1 MFVPFSNF
9 KEFITGQLLSK
20 INVIAPQVTSISQ
33 EQPITKQIKQPQ
45 DTTVIE
51 LGDYPVLKE
60 VVKKGVIVCAAP
72 QTIFGKLDPYV
83 YSTGRELMETGII
96 YLGDMLSETALVKL
110 GWVLGHSEWTKNKEK
125 MKNNEKLKMKN

>member
-1 MFVPFSNF
+1 MGLGHVD
-9 KEFITGQLLSK
+9 KKWTKK
-20 INVIAPQVTSISQ
+20 I
-33 EQPITKQIKQPQ
+33 
-45 DTTVIE
+45 
-51 LGDYPVLKE
+51 KE

-125 MKNNEKLKMKN
+125 VKEKMLENVAHEFSDRLES